1 MKGLIF
7 TYFLTISGAFAG
19 IFNPF
24 YALCCYIALA
34 LLYPPDLWNY
44 SVPVRFVGGIGY
56 SQVVAAGMILG
67 WIFKGFGTWDFGKAK
82 PILFFLVFN
91 LIWMTLSSVL
101 NGVLDYGAMDQIKQ
115 FLKLYLA
122 FFIGLS
128 LITNVFRLKIL
139 LWVIILSQGF
149 ICYELNMSY
158 LNGFD
163 RLAVIG
169 FGGMDNNFF
178 AVTIVISSILAFGMG
193 LGERSILLKGI
204 AFFLCV
210 LQMHVIFISMS
221 RGAMLSLLLSSVIL
235 FWFIPKK
242 PSYILIFLVALV
254 AGSILAGPSVR
265 NRFSTVFL
273 EKSERDVSAQG
284 RITSWKNCMK
294 TMFQKPVYGIGLR
307 QWLPYTQQNHGMMI
321 EAHSMWMQAGAEQG
335 VPGFLSLIG
344 AFFLAGWKMRR
355 LCSLKTPVPD
365 PFIHS
370 AAQMILASLFGF
382 CIAAQFVSVFGLE
395 LAYYVILASCI
406 VLQIQ
411 TKYDEYI
418 DSSTVI
424 EEMS

>member
-7 TYFLTISGAFAG
+7 TYFLTISGAFVG

-24 YALCCYIALA
+24 YALCCYISLA

-44 SVPVRFVGGIGY
+44 SVPIRFIGNIGY

-67 WIFKGFGTWDFGKAK
+67 WIFKGFGQWNFGAAK
-82 PILFFLVFN
+82 PILYFLVFN
-91 LIWMTLSSVL
+91 LFWMALSSTL
-101 NGVLDYGAMDQIKQ
+101 NGVLNYGAMDQLQ
-115 FLKLYLA
+115 QYLKLYLA
-122 FFIGLS
+122 FFIGLT
-128 LITNVFRLKIL
+128 LITNVFRLKIF
-139 LWVIILSQGF
+139 LWIIILSQGF
-149 ICYELNMSY
+149 IAYELNMSY
-158 LNGFD
+158 MNGFD

-178 AVTIVISSILAFGMG
+178 AVTVVISSILAFGLG
-193 LGERSILLKGI
+193 LGERSLLLKGL

-210 LQMHVIFISMS
+210 LQMHIVFISMS
-221 RGAMLSLLLSSVIL
+221 RGAMLSLFLSSVIL

-242 PSYILIFLVALV
+242 PSTVLIFAFAVV
-254 AGSILAGPSVR
+254 IGSILAGPSVR
-265 NRFSTVFL
+265 ARFSTVFL
-273 EKSERDVSAQG
+273 DKSERDESAQG
-284 RITSWKNCMK
+284 RLTSWKNCMQ
-294 TMFQKPVYGIGLR
+294 TMFQRPVQGIGLR
-307 QWLPYTQQNHGMMI
+307 QWLRYTQENHGMYI

-335 VPGFLSLIG
+335 VPGLFSLIG

-365 PFIHS
+365 PFIHA

-382 CIAAQFVSVFGLE
+382 CLAAQFVSVFGLE

-411 TKYDEYI
+411 TQFEKELNQDR
-418 DSSTVI
+418 VI
-424 EEMS
+424 EEI